1 MGTLQ
6 RERQRVNP
14 LSRLSPLQQ
23 RTLVSTARVQTSQA
37 EAIALPQDS
46 AEVSKPQKTAVG
58 RLLKWGGA
66 TGLAVIASSSI
77 LGGIAYQANY
87 DALAQKPSVQIVP
100 QKLPSTQK
108 EAPKLSVQ
116 VKAAQTPT
124 LASAKG
130 GPMRVYVPP
139 ATLTQLSHDIQG
151 TSQFQQFN
159 AAATSKASQEVG
171 QQLAVLKVPDSKVLL
186 DVSMP
191 LPTSERSFLH
201 IGSLDLPSAGLRALQ
216 TESVPLAM
224 NYTTQPIATGLKVH
238 IKNLEAPK
246 NLKGPGILLGAVQVS
261 LQSESGKIPVQGTL
275 NLQMDLDGKA
285 TQEQMAKLKGVP
297 GQESLLQRLQSRV
310 QQGKQLHDK
319 VSAQGVEGMLQDG
332 FDQQLKFEAQVLTG
346 KGPVAQSTLYLWGT
360 PDKTGDGR
368 MDIQVTQ
375 ANDDSGIANLALE
388 MTSLENVGKTP
399 DGLAA
404 SALHGHVKSALL
416 KGMQE
421 NMGKVTQDL
430 QRMARERA
438 EKEFAKG
445 GPRLEEVANLQLSK
459 LYEKG
464 QTVQYQTGNALAP
477 LISAKVGNVQI
488 AQGGLLVDLS
498 TSAGGSGRAD
508 FTGNLDNLK
517 PGQFGAAMDLSVL
530 NGQLK
535 KIDWNPT
542 LEAVKKKAELR
553 GLEFAKG
560 GAPQIVMQNG
570 KPTVS
575 FEVLVHANGLNATK
589 GVTGVL
595 SDATGGLDKGMGKLQ
610 KNLKKEAG
618 GFGEAVGGL
627 LRAPAFLLDKVVGG
641 GKAVLDNTVG
651 SATEAATRPT
661 VHTRITVP
669 LTFQTANG
677 HLKIGLDGDSVEFK
691 KAQAQAPFDLLDLLP
706 TRLLSNAIAGA
717 VADAQGPE
725 MVGKQLQKQ
734 GLDLDL
740 QKGMGLAFDEVR
752 VAKDGDLTLI
762 MRTTPKTAQW
772 VGEHLPAP
780 KK

>member
-6 RERQRVNP
+6 RERYRVNP

-23 RTLVSTARVQTSQA
+23 RTLVNTSRVQTSQT
-37 EAIALPQDS
+37 EAVALPQDS
-46 AEVSKPQKTAVG
+46 AEVSKPQKSSVR
-58 RLLKWGGA
+58 RLMKWGTA
-66 TGLAVIASSSI
+66 AGLAVVASSSI
-77 LGGIAYQANY
+77 LGGIAYHANY
-87 DALAQKPSVQIVP
+87 DALQTKPSVQIVP
-100 QKLPSTQK
+100 QKLPATHK
-108 EAPKLSVQ
+108 ETPKLSSQ
-116 VKAAQTPT
+116 VKAAQTPS
-124 LASAKG
+124 LVSAKG

-151 TSQFQQFN
+151 TSQFKELN
-159 AAATSKASQEVG
+159 ASAVSKASQEVG

-191 LPTSERSFLH
+191 LPTSERPFLH
-201 IGSLDLPSAGLRALQ
+201 IGSVDLPSGGLRALQ

-224 NYTTQPIATGLKVH
+224 DYTTQPIATGLQVH
-238 IKNLEAPK
+238 IKNIEPPK
-246 NLKGPGILLGAVQVS
+246 NMQGPGILLGAVQVS
-261 LQSESGKIPVQGTL
+261 LASESGKIPVQGTL
-275 NLQMDLDGKA
+275 NLHMDLDGKA
-285 TQEQMAKLKGVP
+285 TQEQMAKLKGMP
-297 GQESLLQRLQSRV
+297 GQESLVQRLQQRV

-319 VSAQGVEGMLQDG
+319 VSQQGVEGMLQDG
-332 FDQQLKFEAQVLTG
+332 FDQKLKFEAQVLTG

-375 ANDDSGIANLALE
+375 ANDDSGISNLALE

-404 SALHGHVKSALL
+404 GALHGQVKSALL

-445 GPRLEEVANLQLSK
+445 GPRIEEVANAQLSK
-459 LYEKG
+459 LYERG
-464 QTVQYQTGNALAP
+464 QSVEYKTGSALAP

-508 FTGNLDNLK
+508 FTGKMDNLK

-530 NGQLK
+530 NGTLK
-535 KIDWNPT
+535 KVDWSPT
-542 LEAVKKKAELR
+542 LEAVKKKADLR

-560 GAPQIVMQNG
+560 GAPQITMQNG

-595 SDATGGLDKGMGKLQ
+595 SDVTGGLDKGMGKLQ
-610 KNLKKEAG
+610 KDMKKEAG

-669 LTFQTANG
+669 LTFQTSEG
-677 HLKIGLDGDSVEFK
+677 HLKIGLDGNSVEFK
-691 KAQAQAPFDLLDLLP
+691 KAQSQTPFDLLDLLP

-734 GLDLDL
+734 GLDVDL
-740 QKGMGLAFDEVR
+740 QKGLGLAFDEVR

-772 VGEHLPAP
+772 VGEHLPHP